1 MNKLINDYKASC
13 EMAKVRICEL
23 LSQRR
28 HLRNNGA
35 IKAIEQ
41 LDLNRRIQL
50 LYAEYSDMAEIIVN
64 LESKNHIRSIG
75 GELI

>member
-1 MNKLINDYKASC
+1 MKKLINDYKASC

-23 LSQRR
+23 ISQRR
-28 HLRNNGA
+28 HLRNKGD

-41 LDLNRRIQL
+41 LDLNRRIQV
-50 LYAEYSDMAEIIVN
+50 LYAEYSDMAEIIAN
-64 LESKNHIRSIG
+64 LESRNLSRSMG